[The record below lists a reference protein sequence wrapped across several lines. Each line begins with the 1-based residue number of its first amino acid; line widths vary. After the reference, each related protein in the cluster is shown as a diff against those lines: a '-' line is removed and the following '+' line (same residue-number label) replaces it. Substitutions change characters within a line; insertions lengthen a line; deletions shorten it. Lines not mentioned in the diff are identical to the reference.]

1 MILQHLTT
9 IQKCPTRQ
17 KTDTPNIR
25 DIQQLLQHENK
36 RPINRDDIAKA
47 LEKRNLLK
55 HIKTKQISSNIKL
68 VSIEFH
74 NKDIMETFCLE
85 RLQVKSYNIQF
96 LPDHRKSK
104 HNQKKFI
111 KVSLLNVPVERM
123 DEPLTEFLEQFADI
137 E

>member
-1 MILQHLTT
+1 M
-9 IQKCPTRQ
+9 
-17 KTDTPNIR
+17 
-25 DIQQLLQHENK
+25 
-36 RPINRDDIAKA
+36 
-47 LEKRNLLK
+47 
-55 HIKTKQISSNIKL
+55 
-68 VSIEFH
+68 SIEFH

-111 KVSLLNVPVERM
+111 KVSLLNVPVERT

>member
-1 MILQHLTT
+1 MILQHLPT

-74 NKDIMETFCLE
+74 SKDIMETFCLE

-111 KVSLLNVPVERM
+111 KVSLLNVPVERT

>member
-1 MILQHLTT
+1 MILQHLPT

-55 HIKTKQISSNIKL
+55 HIKTKQISSNIKF

-111 KVSLLNVPVERM
+111 KVSLLNVPVERT

>member
-68 VSIEFH
+68 VSIEFY

-111 KVSLLNVPVERM
+111 KVSLLNVPVERT

>member
-1 MILQHLTT
+1 MILQHLPT

-55 HIKTKQISSNIKL
+55 HIKTK
-68 VSIEFH
+68 
-74 NKDIMETFCLE
+74 
-85 RLQVKSYNIQF
+85 
-96 LPDHRKSK
+96 
-104 HNQKKFI
+104 
-111 KVSLLNVPVERM
+111 
-123 DEPLTEFLEQFADI
+123 
-137 E
+137 